1 MTESLSY
8 IVFYK
13 LNAVLYTKLRMVEM
27 DWLPICDVSEVN
39 EDDPKSV
46 EVNGK
51 KIGIFQIEDAYFAV
65 ENVCPHAYA
74 LLTDGFIE
82 DETVECPLHE
92 AIFEIKSGKLLSG
105 PADRNLCTY
114 ALKIEA
120 DKIYLQDN
128 V

>member
-1 MTESLSY
+1 
-8 IVFYK
+8 
-13 LNAVLYTKLRMVEM
+13 M
-27 DWLPICDVSEVN
+27 DWLPICALSDIN
-39 EDDPKSV
+39 EDEPKSV
-46 EVNGK
+46 EMNGK
-51 KIGIFQIEDAYFAV
+51 KIGVFQIEDAYFAL

-92 AIFEIKSGKLLSG
+92 AIFDIKSGKLLSG

-120 DKIYLQDN
+120 DKIYIQDKA
-128 V
+128 

>member
-1 MTESLSY
+1 
-8 IVFYK
+8 
-13 LNAVLYTKLRMVEM
+13 M
-27 DWLPICDVSEVN
+27 DWLPICDLSDIN
-39 EDDPKSV
+39 EDEPKSV

-51 KIGIFQIEDAYFAV
+51 KIGVFKIEDAYFAL

-92 AIFEIKSGKLLSG
+92 AIFDIKSGKVLSG

-120 DKIYLQDN
+120 DKIYIQDKA
-128 V
+128 